1 MVVPDNF
8 TNRKNNNKIIIIY
21 FLERHDHEHN
31 MMITNIVQFAK
42 ICLVLRVLF
51 ANLYYT
57 TRIHR
62 QKIIRDGRG
71 LMRPHICEE
80 NADGSR
86 DRRHKYRGVLIFS
99 SRPSLKFML

>member
-1 MVVPDNF
+1 MSD
-8 TNRKNNNKIIIIY
+8 
-21 FLERHDHEHN
+21 
-31 MMITNIVQFAK
+31 MMITNIVRFAK
-42 ICLVLRVLF
+42 IFLVLRVLF
-51 ANLYYT
+51 ANLYHT
-57 TRIHR
+57 MRIHR
-62 QKIIRDGRG
+62 QKIVRDGRG